1 MAVDLRKIDVVAV
14 SWPGA
19 QAPAVTVQDVARA
32 VEVEVAPRWR
42 EFTSVQQVPND
53 KTLTF
58 QLGIVETRRIDL
70 TAKMSCESLTFGTFI
85 TNIRDAFYSSL
96 AIVDSKERYLIIL
109 SPDAQCIWSGRA
121 SVGKFSSKG

>member
-1 MAVDLRKIDVVAV
+1 MNQWLKKVSIYLATFSFFTLLPLPSAMAVDLRTIDVVAV

-96 AIVDSKERYLIIL
+96 AIVDSK
-109 SPDAQCIWSGRA
+109 
-121 SVGKFSSKG
+121 